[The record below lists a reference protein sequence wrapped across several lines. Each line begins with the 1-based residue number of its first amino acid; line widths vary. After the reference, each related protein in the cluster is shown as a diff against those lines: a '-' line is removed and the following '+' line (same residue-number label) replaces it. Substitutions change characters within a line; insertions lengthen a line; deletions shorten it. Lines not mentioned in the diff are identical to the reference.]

1 MSVSTLTLALRNLPR
16 HRGRTLISLS
26 AVAFGVVALL
36 LAGGF
41 VEWVF
46 WAMREAAIQ
55 TGLGHIQV
63 SRVGYRERGAADPS
77 AFVLPAADC
86 AAAAAPCVPAPL
98 RDVPHVVAVDPRLA
112 VSGLASNGDTTV
124 PFVAEAVDP
133 DADRA
138 IARVLEVQGERLSA
152 SSPDGV
158 LLGRGLAK
166 TLAVGIGGRVS
177 FIVTVPG
184 GGINAVEGTV
194 RGVFATQ
201 VKAYDDTAVRMPI
214 ALGQKLLRTS
224 GAHVWVVGLDDTVHT
239 DEVRAYLAAR
249 LPADRYEIAT
259 WHDLSDFYRKSV
271 VLLSRQIAVVGLM
284 IAAMIV
290 LGISNTMTMNVL
302 ERTGEI
308 GTMLAIGTRRR
319 AVLWLFVL
327 EGLLLGLVGA
337 GAGLAIGY
345 GLAHA
350 ISYVGIP
357 MPPPPGREAGY
368 LGAIILTPT
377 LVAAGLAMATF
388 AAVLAS
394 LYPSWKAA
402 RMPIVDALRQ
412 NR

>member
-1 MSVSTLTLALRNLPR
+1 M
-16 HRGRTLISLS
+16 
-26 AVAFGVVALL
+26 
-36 LAGGF
+36 
-41 VEWVF
+41 
-46 WAMREAAIQ
+46 
-55 TGLGHIQV
+55 
-63 SRVGYRERGAADPS
+63 
-77 AFVLPAADC
+77 
-86 AAAAAPCVPAPL
+86 
-98 RDVPHVVAVDPRLA
+98 
-112 VSGLASNGDTTV
+112 
-124 PFVAEAVDP
+124 
-133 DADRA
+133 
-138 IARVLEVQGERLSA
+138 
-152 SSPDGV
+152 
-158 LLGRGLAK
+158 
-166 TLAVGIGGRVS
+166 
-177 FIVTVPG
+177 
-184 GGINAVEGTV
+184 
-194 RGVFATQ
+194 
-201 VKAYDDTAVRMPI
+201 
-214 ALGQKLLRTS
+214 
-224 GAHVWVVGLDDTVHT
+224 
-239 DEVRAYLAAR
+239 
-249 LPADRYEIAT
+249 
-259 WHDLSDFYRKSV
+259 

-327 EGLLLGLVGA
+327 EGLLLGLAGA

-357 MPPPPGREAGY
+357 MPPPPGREEGY

-377 LVAAGLAMATF
+377 LVVAGLAMATL